1 MTERGGPHRQPG
13 PPREPGGI
21 PREPGGALREPD
33 GALREPDG
41 ALREPGKTL
50 REPDA
55 LREPGGPRREAGGVL
70 DSRPA
75 PRGLNRLVRTGWR
88 RASRSRAPAP
98 EGLAPPGAGA
108 APALR
113 VELVPKTSWYADLRE
128 LLDEATWKR
137 ISLEVAERAG
147 DRCEICGGR
156 GPRHRPVECHEL
168 WRYDDRL
175 RVQALV
181 RVVAL
186 CPACHTVEHMGFA
199 NLHGGGTQARAHLA
213 HVNGWSLARTD
224 AHIAEAFRVWA
235 QRSQGPWILDLEG
248 LRPYLPAAEYARVAR
263 RATIPPTGRR

>member
-1 MTERGGPHRQPG
+1 MTEPEGRR
-13 PPREPGGI
+13 
-21 PREPGGALREPD
+21 REPD
-33 GALREPDG
+33 G
-41 ALREPGKTL
+41 
-50 REPDA
+50 
-55 LREPGGPRREAGGVL
+55 VL
-70 DSRPA
+70 ESRPA

-88 RASRSRAPAP
+88 RASRSRAPTPADQTTP
-98 EGLAPPGAGA
+98 RAGA
-108 APALR
+108 APALALR

-128 LLDEATWKR
+128 LLDEATWER

-168 WRYDDRL
+168 WSYDDRL

-181 RVVAL
+181 RLVAL

-213 HVNGWSLARTD
+213 RVNGWSLARTD
-224 AHIAEAFRVWA
+224 AHIAEAFRLWA
-235 QRSQGPWILDLEG
+235 RRNQGPWILDLEE

-263 RATIPPTGRR
+263 RATIPPTGRG